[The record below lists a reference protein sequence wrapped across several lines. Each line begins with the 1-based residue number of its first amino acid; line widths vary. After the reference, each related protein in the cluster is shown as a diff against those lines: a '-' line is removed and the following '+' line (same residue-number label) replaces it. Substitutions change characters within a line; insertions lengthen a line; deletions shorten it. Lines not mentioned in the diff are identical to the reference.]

1 MSLSL
6 IIGYVFFANKI
17 KGPEYLNPDPNI
29 SYFSIAGSNV
39 HTIIKPL
46 LMNQITPY
54 TKSHVICRIKMSST
68 FVTSLP
74 YHNHKIEP
82 P

>member
-29 SYFSIAGSNV
+29 SYFSIAGLNV
-39 HTIIKPL
+39 HTPG
-46 LMNQITPY
+46 
-54 TKSHVICRIKMSST
+54 
-68 FVTSLP
+68 
-74 YHNHKIEP
+74 
-82 P
+82 